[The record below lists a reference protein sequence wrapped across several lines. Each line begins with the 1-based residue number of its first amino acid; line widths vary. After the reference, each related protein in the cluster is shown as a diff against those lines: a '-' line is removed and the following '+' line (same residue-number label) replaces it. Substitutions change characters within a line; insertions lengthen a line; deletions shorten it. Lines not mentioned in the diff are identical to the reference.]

1 MEQSLYSIARDYS
14 FLDSTKAVAIVPIK
28 DFNISEKYVIGG
40 NINILWILLLFKVLY
55 MTFLFKK

>member
-28 DFNISEKYVIGG
+28 DFNISEKYV
-40 NINILWILLLFKVLY
+40 KVKPLA
-55 MTFLFKK
+55 FH